1 MNELILMKI
10 GTSGRR
16 GKYTSDQLWGHE
28 VIGQGG
34 GPGGRAAFLMFKLW

>member
-10 GTSGRR
+10 GASG
-16 GKYTSDQLWGHE
+16 QLWGHE

-34 GPGGRAAFLMFKLW
+34 DPDGRAAFLMFKLW